1 MDSTTRLIISNI
13 LFMVSVL
20 NLNYHFINSTIFLII
35 TILWLIY
42 IIYSGINDHKKWKRY
57 FG

>member
-1 MDSTTRLIISNI
+1 MDSSMRLIISNI

-35 TILWLIY
+35 VVLWLIY
-42 IIYSGINDHKKWKRY
+42 IIYSCISDHKKWKKY

>member
-42 IIYSGINDHKKWKRY
+42 IIYRGISDHKKWKRY

>member
-1 MDSTTRLIISNI
+1 MDSSMRLIISNI

-35 TILWLIY
+35 VVLWLIH
-42 IIYSGINDHKKWKRY
+42 IIYSCISDHKKWKKY

>member
-13 LFMVSVL
+13 LLIISLL

-35 TILWLIY
+35 IVLWLIY
-42 IIYSGINDHKKWKRY
+42 IIYSVISDYRK
-57 FG
+57 

>member
-1 MDSTTRLIISNI
+1 MSSTTKLIISNI

-20 NLNYHFINSTIFLII
+20 NLNYHFINSTVFLII
-35 TILWLIY
+35 VVLWLIY
-42 IIYSGINDHKKWKRY
+42 IIYSGINDHKKWKKY

>member
-1 MDSTTRLIISNI
+1 MDSGMRLIISNI
-13 LFMVSVL
+13 LFMISVL

-35 TILWLIY
+35 VVLWLIY
-42 IIYSGINDHKKWKRY
+42 IIYSSINNHKKWKKY

>member
-13 LFMVSVL
+13 LLIISLL
-20 NLNYHFINSTIFLII
+20 NLSYHFINSTIFLII
-35 TILWLIY
+35 IILWLIY
-42 IIYSGINDHKKWKRY
+42 IIYSGINDHKKWKKY

>member
-1 MDSTTRLIISNI
+1 MRLIISNI
-13 LFMVSVL
+13 LFMISVL

-35 TILWLIY
+35 VVLWLIY
-42 IIYSGINDHKKWKRY
+42 IIFSGISDYKKWKKY